1 MSPAPT
7 SALATTA
14 TPAAPAD
21 RIALVGLQAR
31 GRHGVLASE
40 REAGQ
45 VFGVDVVLALDTR
58 PAAASDDLADTV
70 DYGAL
75 ALDVVAV
82 VEGEPVD
89 LVETLAQRIADVCLL
104 DPRVQWTEVTV
115 HKPAAP
121 IDATFSDVALTI
133 HRSAG

>member
-1 MSPAPT
+1 MSPAAPP
-7 SALATTA
+7 APATTGP
-14 TPAAPAD
+14 TAAPVD

-31 GRHGVLASE
+31 GRHGVLESE

-45 VFGVDVVLALDTR
+45 DFGVDVVLGLDTR
-58 PAAASDDLADTV
+58 PAATSDDLTDTV

-89 LVETLAQRIADVCLL
+89 LLETLAQRIADVCLA

-121 IDATFSDVALTI
+121 IDATFADVTLTI